1 MDASKALQALVTGDL
16 VALIQA
22 LDTDR
27 SAVMLVDG
35 SEYLAM
41 YRVGP
46 VLIKRDLDVHG
57 DGTHSELA
65 LHVYGS
71 AAEAE
76 ESINTTIAKTQMGR
90 GAALAGGLDVGQLIV
105 DGIMVPA
112 PELSIMDML
121 SAMAG
126 YVGTHRMVEAPEPV
140 TVPDTVP
147 DGWGTV

>member
-16 VALIQA
+16 VALVQA

-27 SAVMLVDG
+27 SAVMLMDG
-35 SEYLAM
+35 TEYLSM

-46 VLIKRDLDVHG
+46 VLLKRDLDVHG
-57 DGTHSELA
+57 DGTHQELA
-65 LHVYGS
+65 LHVYRD
-71 AAEAE
+71 AMEAD
-76 ESINTTIAKTQMGR
+76 ESLNATIHKTQLGR

-126 YVGTHRMVEAPEPV
+126 YVGTHRMVEAPESV

-147 DGWGTV
+147 DGWDSV